1 MQNLKSIARTVLA
14 ASVIT
19 LSLPASAEADV
30 MLSGYLKSGSPAS
43 FSIADLQ
50 AFGAATSVTV
60 GGNTYTGVSLYSYL
74 NSYVATQPNS
84 ANGPKND
91 LLREFVVATG
101 NNGSAV
107 YTMGNQLG
115 GNFGGA
121 QDIIAFQDSNG
132 VLAAPSLIA
141 ADGASVTSLTSLD
154 VGHVAWQ
161 GTGSGGIAN
170 SFTVGGAVSNP
181 GSYSLANLPGSLI
194 PITTFSNLAT
204 GSATGFTGVSM
215 WDLLVASGISTNPSS
230 LKTSYVVATATDNY
244 TVVYSLGEILARQA
258 SGMPDLIAYADGIG
272 SGLGSAGVFRTI
284 IPGDTRGG
292 RYMSNLSSLT
302 VVNAVP
308 LPAAAW
314 MMLSGVLGLAFQS
327 RKRVIAA

>member
-1 MQNLKSIARTVLA
+1 MQNLKSLARTVSA
-14 ASVIT
+14 ASVIA
-19 LSLPASAEADV
+19 LSLSATAEADV
-30 MLSGYLKSGSPAS
+30 ALSGYLKNGSPAS

-50 AFGAATSVTV
+50 AFGNTTSVTV
-60 GGNTYTGVSLYSYL
+60 GDNTYTGVSLYSYL
-74 NSYVATQPNS
+74 NSFVATQPNS

-91 LLREFVVATG
+91 LLREYVLATG
-101 NNGSAV
+101 SNGSAV

-115 GNFGGA
+115 SNFGGA
-121 QDIIAFQDSNG
+121 KDIIAFQDSNG

-141 ADGASVTSLTSLD
+141 ADGASVTSLASLD
-154 VGHVAWQ
+154 VGHVDWQ
-161 GTGSGGIAN
+161 GAGSGGIA
-170 SFTVGGAVSNP
+170 SEFTVGGAVTNP
-181 GSYSLANLPGSLI
+181 GTYSMANLPGSLT

-204 GSATGFTGVSM
+204 GAATGFTGVSI
-215 WDLLVASGISTNPSS
+215 WDLLVASGISTDAST
-230 LKTSYVVATATDNY
+230 LKTSYVVATGSDNY

-258 SGMPDLIAYADGIG
+258 SGTPDLIAYADGIG

-284 IPGDTRGG
+284 IPGDTRAG

-314 MMLSGVLGLAFQS
+314 MMLSGLLGLAFNS
-327 RKRVIAA
+327 RKRVLAA